1 MKATGCWAWMV
12 TYVYRR
18 RPSTGGFLNHG
29 TNIDCN
35 MLSYL
40 YTIYSYVYII
50 YMYIYIYVYIY
61 MYIFKYIYIYTW
73 SPKYSLNHTSG
84 CPCRWSHRPLST
96 CFSQG
101 RPEDWVRFYHR
112 FGLATYYGLV
122 LMKWLRWIGIHYARL
137 TVRLLDSKIWIH
149 E

>member
-35 MLSYL
+35 ILSYL
-40 YTIYSYVYII
+40 YTTHSYVYI
-50 YMYIYIYVYIY
+50 YVYKLYIYIYNIH
-61 MYIFKYIYIYTW
+61 

-112 FGLATYYGLV
+112 LGLATYYGLV
-122 LMKWLRWIGIHYARL
+122 LMKWLRWIGIHYTRL
-137 TVRLLDSKIWIH
+137 IVRLLDS
-149 E
+149 